1 MTQMTISPNGR
12 TRAPAKVPEPDIDVT
27 DPDLIDSDLT
37 DPTGIAERRRTAAA
51 PSVSPEVLVGRH
63 VDNARRQ
70 LAEARE
76 RLKAARRRV
85 VQLEDAVGNWERFAA
100 ELRNGRHNGPSPT

>member
-1 MTQMTISPNGR
+1 MTQTTMNGNGSTPAPETNISQ
-12 TRAPAKVPEPDIDVT
+12 
-27 DPDLIDSDLT
+27 
-37 DPTGIAERRRTAAA
+37 ERRQTASS
-51 PSVSPEVLVGRH
+51 PSVSPQTLVGRH

-85 VQLEDAVGNWERFAA
+85 VQLEDALQNWERFAA
-100 ELRNGRHNGPSPT
+100 ELREAHDPGAPSA

>member
-1 MTQMTISPNGR
+1 MTQTTISSNGHTNGR
-12 TRAPAKVPEPDIDVT
+12 ATAPET
-27 DPDLIDSDLT
+27 
-37 DPTGIAERRRTAAA
+37 A
-51 PSVSPEVLVGRH
+51 PSPDRRQTTTPPSVQPEVLVERH
-63 VDNARRQ
+63 VENARRQ

-100 ELRNGRHNGPSPT
+100 ELRQSYGNGTPPV